1 MLITPLVGSTL
12 MVCRTGYLMV
22 ITSSGGFYLLVL
34 PYEQTRRV
42 LSVQALS
49 GVYNVHTGPLAGFV
63 FGLSFTEC

>member
-1 MLITPLVGSTL
+1 
-12 MVCRTGYLMV
+12 MV

-49 GVYNVHTGPLAGFV
+49 GVYNVHTGPLVGFV
-63 FGLSFTEC
+63 FGLSYTEC